1 MEKVKVNREELLSIL
16 NGNRDK
22 HKQEFEEAVTGW
34 KEQALEAM
42 KNAVAEFENDNFHTT
57 HPLVTLP
64 KPTAHLRDYDLAIRM
79 LEMSVDTD
87 IEIEQHD
94 FNCFVMD
101 EWQWKAGFAQTV
113 SNYTNIR

>member
-1 MEKVKVNREELLSIL
+1 
-16 NGNRDK
+16 
-22 HKQEFEEAVTGW
+22 
-34 KEQALEAM
+34 
-42 KNAVAEFENDNFHTT
+42 
-57 HPLVTLP
+57 
-64 KPTAHLRDYDLAIRM
+64 
-79 LEMSVDTD
+79 MSVDTD